1 MASSTANT
9 SSNSLSDPVKVNR
22 HEIDFTRLR
31 LAASEAS
38 GLLRLLANEDRLM
51 LLCQLTHGEKN
62 VSTLEALTG
71 IHQPTLSQQLGVLR
85 NEAVV
90 STRKEGKQVF
100 YALHN
105 KQVEAILLTLY
116 SLFCP
121 IPNDQEPNT
130 IQEHV

>member
-1 MASSTANT
+1 MVSFTTNT
-9 SSNSLSDPVKVNR
+9 SSSRFINSPSTGT

-62 VSTLEALTG
+62 VSTLETLTG

-100 YALHN
+100 YALRN
-105 KQVEAILLTLY
+105 KQVESILLTLY

-121 IPNDQEPNT
+121 ITNDQEPNT
-130 IQEHV
+130 IQEQI

>member
-1 MASSTANT
+1 MASSSITTTT
-9 SSNSLSDPVKVNR
+9 SNPSQLGSADT

-31 LAASEAS
+31 LAATEAS

-100 YALHN
+100 YALNN

>member
-1 MASSTANT
+1 MASSTTNT
-9 SSNSLSDPVKVNR
+9 SSNSLNGPVKANS

>member
-1 MASSTANT
+1 MASSTTNT
-9 SSNSLSDPVKVNR
+9 SSSSLNGSLKANG

-100 YALHN
+100 YALNN